1 MHPSDNSKG
10 LKTRKDLFSFKIE
23 GAKMI
28 IITGHPLIDSFI
40 VGMVSVIFFAIYPF
54 YVDATE
60 RYFLNPGIENLIF
73 IITGTALGTGIG
85 DFTTYILVK
94 AFRSFVETRPNNK
107 ISQFLRPRLESIDD
121 SLRLEK
127 GTRIF
132 LFAFLSGSLPLND
145 HIIMSVQGF
154 TKQNRNYVFTGL
166 LIGKFVLATWI
177 IYIGNF
183 ILSFTQQVITTAVY
197 WVAAVLTIGMII
209 IMWKTKD
216 MTMLGFSLITTDL
229 LICAA
234 IILLIS
240 YEVSSPVLLNS
251 SGEKLFAIAVLITLV
266 FFIISVVIIY
276 GYKPTSMETWWNI
289 SVTTVIVIGL
299 FIWYGYQIVYQLM
312 TGVLWILAAFGGL
325 AGIGAII
332 TSFFIIQ
339 KRNREKKTRLALL

>member
-1 MHPSDNSKG
+1 MYLSDNSKG
-10 LKTRKDLFSFKIE
+10 LKTRKDLFSFKFE

-28 IITGHPLIDSFI
+28 IITGHPFIDSFI

-60 RYFLNPGIENLIF
+60 RYFLNPGTENLIF

-85 DFTTYILVK
+85 DFTTYIFVK
-94 AFRSFVETRPNNK
+94 AFRSFVETHPDNK
-107 ISQFLRPRLESIDD
+107 ISQFLKPRLESIDD

-145 HIIMSVQGF
+145 HVIMSVQGF
-154 TKQNRNYVFTGL
+154 TKQNRNYVFSGL

-177 IYIGNF
+177 IYLGN
-183 ILSFTQQVITTAVY
+183 IIISVTKQVITTAVY

-240 YEVSSPVLLNS
+240 YEVSSPDFLNS
-251 SGEKLFAIAVLITLV
+251 GGENLFMIVFLITLA
-266 FFIISVVIIY
+266 FFIISVVLIY
-276 GYKPTSMETWWNI
+276 GYKPTSMETWRNI
-289 SVTTVIVIGL
+289 SITTLIVIGL
-299 FIWYGYQIVYQLM
+299 FIWYGYQTVYQTM
-312 TGVLWILAAFGGL
+312 TLVLWILAAFGGL
-325 AGIGAII
+325 VGGGALI
-332 TSFFIIQ
+332 TSLYIFQ
-339 KRNREKKTRLALL
+339 NRYRENEHD